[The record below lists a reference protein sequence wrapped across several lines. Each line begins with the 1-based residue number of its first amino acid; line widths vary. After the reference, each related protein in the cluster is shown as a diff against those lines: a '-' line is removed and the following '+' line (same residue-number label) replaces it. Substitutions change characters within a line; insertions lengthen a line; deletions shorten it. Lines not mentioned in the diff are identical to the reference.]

1 MRKAESPS
9 SVFCCLFAPRRAEAR
24 LNGPPSRSGKAFL
37 ARLCPTWR
45 DGVTIFFL
53 QKLGRRRISG
63 TSQTQMLERHPKRQG
78 TSSISKVHTWK
89 YVTPPARYAL
99 QFASSG
105 QRRCPC
111 SDGPEMRCSE
121 GYRRTSSASPARLR
135 ASGTTAR
142 QPSLF
147 ELPQYRLLIG
157 SPSRSSKSEMR
168 CSEGH
173 GRTSSASPARL
184 RASGTTARQPSLFEL
199 PHYRHLIGSPSRSS
213 KSEGWWAVTDSN
225 RRLSACKADALPAEL
240 TALAATC
247 IAVPCRCASALQA
260 RALNPFSLYRS
271 LTTMR

>member
-1 MRKAESPS
+1 MRKAASPS

-63 TSQTQMLERHPKRQG
+63 TSQTQMLERHPKRQR
-78 TSSISKVHTWK
+78 TSSISKAHTWK
-89 YVTPPARYAL
+89 YVTPPAHYAL
-99 QFASSG
+99 QFAPSS

-121 GYRRTSSASPARLR
+121 GYRRTSPASPARLR

-147 ELPQYRLLIG
+147 ELPQ
-157 SPSRSSKSEMR
+157 
-168 CSEGH
+168 
-173 GRTSSASPARL
+173 
-184 RASGTTARQPSLFEL
+184 
-199 PHYRHLIGSPSRSS
+199 YRHLIGSPSRSS